1 LDDDAHD
8 GRIKRRDALRKAAA
22 IGGALWVAPAVQT
35 VNMTR
40 AWAAVGSDLGSD
52 PGRDQGPGS
61 GSDPGPTV
69 DRYTVR
75 FEIGARGAMCS
86 SVSGRSCRC
95 LDAEQLAG
103 GCSFVRAD
111 RNGWDGQWTV
121 TVSGEGAEVVE
132 GFSVCGDRHGCDPG
146 SPMGTNAMTFRAHR
160 PHGRTRRPHGI
171 KRIEVTFAVVRPPTS
186 EDRNDR
192 REHRVRTT
200 R

>member
-8 GRIKRRDALRKAAA
+8 GRIKRRDALKKAAA

-35 VNMTR
+35 VNMTK

-52 PGRDQGPGS
+52 PGPDQGPGP

-75 FEIGARGAMCS
+75 FEIGPRGATCS

-95 LDAEQLAG
+95 LDAEPLAG

-111 RNGWDGQWTV
+111 RNRWNGQWTV
-121 TVSGEGAEVVE
+121 TVSGEGAQMIE
-132 GFSVCGDRHGCDPG
+132 GFSTCAGHRGCDPG
-146 SPMGTNAMTFRAHR
+146 SPRGANAMAFRAHSR
-160 PHGRTRRPHGI
+160 HGRTRRPHGI
-171 KRIEVTFAVVRPPTS
+171 KRIEVTFAVVRPTS

-192 REHRVRTT
+192 RGHRVRTT